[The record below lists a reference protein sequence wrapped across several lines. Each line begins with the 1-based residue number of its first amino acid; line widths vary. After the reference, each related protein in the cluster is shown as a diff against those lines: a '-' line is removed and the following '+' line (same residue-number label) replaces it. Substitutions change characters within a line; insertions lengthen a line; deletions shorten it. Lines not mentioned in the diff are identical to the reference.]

1 MSTLDLDLVF
11 RFAVALGLGM
21 LLGLERQRTHGEE
34 EGGSTFAG
42 VRTVALVALLGGAAA
57 YAQMEL
63 DLPWLLVATFGAVI
77 GLVWIAYAIMAYRGH
92 VGITTEVTVLFAFLL
107 GALCVSGWVALAA
120 ALGVANLLLLALKN
134 WLHRL
139 AKRIEVAD
147 VEATLKFAVITL
159 IILPLLPNQNY
170 GPPPLDVL
178 NPYKI
183 WLMVVLISGLNFASY
198 ILVKVVGQEHGIG
211 LTGVLGGLVSSTA
224 VTLGFSQ
231 RSKTEP
237 QAAEAL
243 ALGILLAWTV
253 MFFRVLIAVAVVNLA
268 LAQQLAVGI
277 GLMAVTSLGICVW
290 LWWRSRTQAKGTVTS
305 GPNPFELSE
314 AIKFG
319 LMFGIIIFAA
329 KAAEMFLGSAGLY
342 LAGALAGLTD
352 VDAISLSMANLALTN
367 PDHVSLAGRTI
378 LIAVLSNTL
387 VKSGMIASMAAPQL
401 RKQMLPWAALV
412 LTTGAIAV
420 FLIR

>member
-1 MSTLDLDLVF
+1 MSTLDLNLAF
-11 RFAVALGLGM
+11 RFAAALGLGM
-21 LLGLERQRTHGEE
+21 LLGLERQRTR
-34 EGGSTFAG
+34 GGSAVFAG
-42 VRTVALVALLGGAAA
+42 VRTMALVSLLGGAAA
-57 YAQMEL
+57 YVQMEL
-63 DLPWLLVATFGAVI
+63 GLLWLIVAAFGAVT
-77 GLVWIAYAIMAYRGH
+77 GLVWISYAITGYRGEL
-92 VGITTEVTVLFAFLL
+92 GITTEITVLFAFLL
-107 GALCVSGWVALAA
+107 GALCVWGWVGLAA

-134 WLHRL
+134 WLHDL
-139 AKRIEVAD
+139 AARIEAAD

-211 LTGVLGGLVSSTA
+211 LTGILGGLVSSTA
-224 VTLGFSQ
+224 ITLGFSQ

-237 QAAEAL
+237 QAAPAL

-253 MFFRVLIAVAVVNLA
+253 MFFRVLIAVAVVNVA
-268 LAQQLAVGI
+268 LAQRLGIGI
-277 GLMAVTSLGICVW
+277 GLMALVSLGICAW
-290 LWWRSRTQAKGTVTS
+290 LWWRGRTHAKGTVTS

-319 LMFGIIIFAA
+319 LLFGVITFVA
-329 KAAEMFLGSAGLY
+329 KAAQVFMGSAGLY

-352 VDAISLSMANLALTN
+352 VDAISLSMANLAQAN
-367 PDHVSLAGRTI
+367 PASAGLAARTV

-387 VKSGMIASMAAPQL
+387 VKSGMIVSMAAPQL
-401 RKQMLPWAALV
+401 RNRMLPLAALV
-412 LTTGAIAV
+412 LAAGGLAV
-420 FLIR
+420 FLIK

>member
-1 MSTLDLDLVF
+1 MSALDLNLAF
-11 RFAVALGLGM
+11 RFAAALGLGM
-21 LLGLERQRTHGEE
+21 LLGLERQRRRRSGP
-34 EGGSTFAG
+34 SVFAG
-42 VRTVALVALLGGAAA
+42 VRTMALVSLLGAAA
-57 YAQMEL
+57 AYVQMEL
-63 DLPWLLVATFGAVI
+63 DLPWLLVAAFGAVT
-77 GLVWIAYAIMAYRGH
+77 GLVWVSYAITAYRGEL
-92 VGITTEVTVLFAFLL
+92 GITTEITVLLAFWL
-107 GALCVSGWVALAA
+107 GALCVWGWVGLAA
-120 ALGVANLLLLALKN
+120 ALGVANLLLLALKD
-134 WLHRL
+134 WLHDL
-139 AKRIEVAD
+139 AARIEAAD

-170 GPPPLDVL
+170 GPPPMDVL

-198 ILVKVVGQEHGIG
+198 VLVKVVGQEHGIG
-211 LTGVLGGLVSSTA
+211 LTGILGGLVSSTA
-224 VTLGFSQ
+224 ITLGFSQ

-253 MFFRVLIAVAVVNLA
+253 MFFRVLIAVAVVNVA
-268 LAQQLAVGI
+268 LAQRLGIGI
-277 GLMAVTSLGICVW
+277 GLMALVSLGMCAW
-290 LWWRSRTQAKGTVTS
+290 LWWRGRTQARGTVKS

-319 LMFGIIIFAA
+319 LMFGVITFAA
-329 KAAEMFLGSAGLY
+329 KAAEAFWGSAGLY

-352 VDAISLSMANLALTN
+352 VDAISLSMANLALAN
-367 PDHVSLAGRTI
+367 PANASLAGRTI

-387 VKSGMIASMAAPQL
+387 VKSGMIVSMAAPQL
-401 RKQMLPWAALV
+401 RNRMLPLAALV
-412 LTTGAIAV
+412 LGAGGVAV

>member
-1 MSTLDLDLVF
+1 MSTLDLNLAF
-11 RFAVALGLGM
+11 RLAVALGLGM
-21 LLGLERQRTHGEE
+21 LLGLERQRTQGE
-34 EGGSTFAG
+34 SQAAFAG
-42 VRTVALVALLGGAAA
+42 VRTVALAALMGATAA
-57 YAQMEL
+57 YVQTEL
-63 DLPWLLVATFGAVI
+63 QLSWLLVAVFGAVA
-77 GLVWIAYAIMAYRGH
+77 GLVWVSYAITAYRGEL
-92 VGITTEVTVLFAFLL
+92 GITTEITVLFSFLL
-107 GALCVSGWVALAA
+107 GALCVWGWVGLAA

-134 WLHRL
+134 WLHSL
-139 AKRIEVAD
+139 AARIEAAD

-211 LTGVLGGLVSSTA
+211 LTGILGGLVSSTA
-224 VTLGFSQ
+224 ITLGFSQ

-237 QAAEAL
+237 EAAEAL

-253 MFFRVLIAVAVVNLA
+253 MFFRVLIAVAVVNVA
-268 LAQQLAVGI
+268 LAQRLGVGI
-277 GLMAVTSLGICVW
+277 GLMALVSLGICAW
-290 LWWRSRTQAKGTVTS
+290 LWWRGRTRAKAMVKS

-319 LMFGIIIFAA
+319 LMFGVITFVA
-329 KAAEMFLGSAGLY
+329 KAAQVFWGNAGLY

-352 VDAISLSMANLALTN
+352 VDAISLSMANLSLADPAN
-367 PDHVSLAGRTI
+367 AGLAGRTI

-387 VKSGMIASMAAPQL
+387 VKSGMIVSMAAPPL
-401 RKQMLPWAALV
+401 RNRMLPLTALV
-412 LTTGAIAV
+412 LAAGGAA
-420 FLIR
+420 

>member
-1 MSTLDLDLVF
+1 MSTLDLNLAF
-11 RFAVALGLGM
+11 RFAAALGLGM
-21 LLGLERQRTHGEE
+21 LLGLERQRTR
-34 EGGSTFAG
+34 GGSSSIFAG
-42 VRTVALVALLGGAAA
+42 VRTMALVALLGGAAA
-57 YAQMEL
+57 YVQMEL
-63 DLPWLLVATFGAVI
+63 SLPWLLVAAFGAVV
-77 GLVWIAYAIMAYRGH
+77 GLVWISYAITAYRGGL
-92 VGITTEVTVLFAFLL
+92 GITTEITVLFAFLL
-107 GALCVSGWVALAA
+107 GALCVWGWVGLAA

-134 WLHRL
+134 WLHKL
-139 AKRIEVAD
+139 ATRIEAAD

-224 VTLGFSQ
+224 ITLGFSQ

-253 MFFRVLIAVAVVNLA
+253 MFFRVLAAVAVVNVA
-268 LAQQLAVGI
+268 LVQRLGIGI
-277 GLMAVTSLGICVW
+277 GLMALVSLGICGW
-290 LWWRSRTQAKGTVTS
+290 LWWHSRTQARGTVKS

-319 LMFGIIIFAA
+319 LMFGVITFVA
-329 KAAEMFLGSAGLY
+329 KAAEAFWGSAGLY

-352 VDAISLSMANLALTN
+352 VDAISLSMANLALAN
-367 PDHVSLAGRTI
+367 PANAGLAGRTI

-387 VKSGMIASMAAPQL
+387 VKSGMIVSMAAPQL
-401 RKQMLPWAALV
+401 RNRMLPLVVLV
-412 LTTGAIAV
+412 LAAGGVAV
-420 FLIR
+420 FLVR